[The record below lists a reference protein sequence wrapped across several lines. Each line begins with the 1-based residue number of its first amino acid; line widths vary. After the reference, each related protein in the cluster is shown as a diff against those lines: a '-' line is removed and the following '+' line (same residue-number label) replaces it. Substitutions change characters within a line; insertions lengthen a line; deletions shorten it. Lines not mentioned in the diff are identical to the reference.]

1 MKTYT
6 LPLFPLNLVIF
17 PEGLL
22 PLRIFEARY
31 LDMVKAC
38 IRNNTLFG
46 VVAVYPNASPPLN
59 DMPHSTLP
67 FAKVGTMF
75 SIIDSDFSQPG
86 LIMVRCLGYK
96 RFRVKS
102 ASQQADGL
110 WLGEVEELANDV
122 ELAIP
127 EDLLGAKQHMQKLID
142 AILAQGVSEIEMPIG
157 KPYQLDDCAWV
168 ANRWCELINMPI
180 TQKQMLLEL
189 DSPLVRLE
197 LIHDILNHQH
207 AEK

>member
-17 PEGLL
+17 PAGLL

-31 LDMVKAC
+31 VDMIKAC

-46 VVAVYPNASPPLN
+46 VVAVYPNASPHLN
-59 DMPHSTLP
+59 DMPHNPLP

-75 SIIDSDFSQPG
+75 SVIDSDFSQPG
-86 LIMVRCLGYK
+86 LIMIRCLGCK

-110 WLGEVEELANDV
+110 WLGEVEDIANDA
-122 ELAIP
+122 EIAIP
-127 EDLLGAKQHMQKLID
+127 EDLLGTKQHMQKLID

-197 LIHDILNHQH
+197 LIHDILHHQH
-207 AEK
+207 AGK

>member
-17 PEGLL
+17 PNGLL

-31 LDMVKAC
+31 LDMIKAC

-46 VVAVYPNASPPLN
+46 VVAVYPNANPPLN
-59 DMPHSTLP
+59 DMPQNTLP
-67 FAKVGTMF
+67 FAKVGTTF

-86 LIMVRCLGYK
+86 LIMIRCLGHH

-110 WLGEVEELANDV
+110 WLGEVEDMANDV
-122 ELAIP
+122 EIEIP
-127 EDLLGAKQHMQKLID
+127 EDLLGAKIHMQKLID

-157 KPYQLDDCAWV
+157 KPYHLDDCAWV
-168 ANRWCELINMPI
+168 ANRWCELISMPLA
-180 TQKQMLLEL
+180 QKQMLLEL

-197 LIHDILNHQH
+197 LIHDILNNAH
-207 AEK
+207 AEN